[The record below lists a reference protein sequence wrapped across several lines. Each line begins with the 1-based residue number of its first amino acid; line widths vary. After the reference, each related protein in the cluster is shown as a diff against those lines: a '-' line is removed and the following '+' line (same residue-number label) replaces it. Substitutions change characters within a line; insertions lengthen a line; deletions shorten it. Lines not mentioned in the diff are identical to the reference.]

1 MPGKWVLAV
10 GWDPSWSCGSGPH
23 VRGLSVEASPRLRGL
38 PGSLVAGF

>member
-10 GWDPSWSCGSGPH
+10 GWDPNWSCGSGPH
-23 VRGLSVEASPRLRGL
+23 VFSVEASPRLRGL